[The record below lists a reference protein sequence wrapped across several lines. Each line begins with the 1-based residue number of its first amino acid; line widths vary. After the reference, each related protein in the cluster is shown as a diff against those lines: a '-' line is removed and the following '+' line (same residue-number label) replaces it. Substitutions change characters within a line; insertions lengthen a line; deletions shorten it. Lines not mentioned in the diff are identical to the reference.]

1 MTIELP
7 QNAFKRALK
16 AGRPQIGLWSSLSS
30 HYSVEVVA
38 GAGYDWLLLDCE
50 HSPNDLESLLPQL
63 QACAPYPTTPI
74 VRVPWNDTVN
84 IKRVLDIGAQTLLIP
99 YVCSAEEAK
108 AAVAATRYPP
118 AGVRGVAGTTRAT
131 RFGRVK
137 DYARRAHE
145 EICVLVQ
152 VETQAALDN
161 IEAICGIEG
170 VDGVFIGPADLH
182 ASMGYP
188 GEIANPKVKPLID
201 QAIRRIRKCGCAP
214 GILTPNEADARH
226 WLECGALFVA
236 VGADVGIL
244 ARGAEALAAKFKS

>member
-1 MTIELP
+1 MVTM
-7 QNAFKRALK
+7 
-16 AGRPQIGLWSSLSS
+16 
-30 HYSVEVVA
+30 
-38 GAGYDWLLLDCE
+38 
-50 HSPNDLESLLPQL
+50 
-63 QACAPYPTTPI
+63 
-74 VRVPWNDTVN
+74 
-84 IKRVLDIGAQTLLIP
+84 KRVLDIGAQSILVP
-99 YVCSAEEAK
+99 YVSTPAEAQSA
-108 AAVAATRYPP
+108 VSYTRYPP

-131 RFGRVK
+131 RFGRIR
-137 DYARRAHE
+137 DYAKRAHE

-170 VDGVFIGPADLH
+170 IDGVFIGPADLH
-182 ASMGYP
+182 ASMGHT